1 MPYLQAHATWGKQPP
16 TTKSELQDVSYVFP
30 QKKSD
35 FFFQQKPVFFSAK
48 KIKCPYIKNIF
59 ITLQNLHNQR

>member
-1 MPYLQAHATWGKQPP
+1 MPYLQAHATWDKQPP

-35 FFFQQKPVFFSAK
+35 FFFQQKPVFFFSK
-48 KIKCPYIKNIF
+48 G
-59 ITLQNLHNQR
+59 

>member
-35 FFFQQKPVFFSAK
+35 FFFQQKPDFFSAK
-48 KIKCPYIKNIF
+48 GKNRKSNVSTLKIF
-59 ITLQNLHNQR
+59 L